1 MADIKT
7 TSSSSSTTQNI
18 TDKTYAT
25 AGNLIKILPTGTVFF
40 FQFFNPVFTNN
51 GTCNVANKYLT
62 AFLIGV
68 CGISCFMS
76 TFHDSYKGS
85 DKNTHYGI
93 ATLKGIW
100 PSTASDGVDLSV
112 LKLRPGDFVHAFLA
126 LIVFAVVSL
135 LDVNT
140 VNCFYPSFISSQ
152 KVLVMVLPPLVGAV
166 AGFVSM
172 VFPYT
177 RHGIGYP
184 STQSS
189 TTQSSTSS

>member
-25 AGNLIKILPTGTVFF
+25 AGNLIKLLPTGTVFF

-51 GTCNVANKYLT
+51 GTCHVANKYLT

-112 LKLRPGDFVHAFLA
+112 LRLRPGDFVHAFFA

-135 LDVNT
+135 LDANT